1 MNSNPGN
8 AFLAKLYNI
17 AEDLSSLDS
26 NPRTMASLV
35 KARLGHMEEEY
46 DRLAEETHAYVMSR
60 DVTKVI
66 RALERISRREQHG
79 KREQKTIDAYHHS
92 EEES

>member
-17 AEDLSSLDS
+17 AEDLSRLDS

-35 KARLGHMEEEY
+35 KARLCNMEDEY
-46 DRLAEETHAYVMSR
+46 DKLAEETHAYVMSR
-60 DVTKVI
+60 DVTKVM

-79 KREQKTIDAYHHS
+79 KREQETVDAYHNS